1 MNYPSGFP
9 GTAAVQNTAFIDQN
23 CPSTWNAPPNMPP
36 TWEPASYV
44 NSTVSIVT
52 ARCCHLLPLQTEPSQ
67 CIPAFPIPVAHIFFM
82 NPLSSLMYVLDA
94 GIDSMAFSPLLG
106 QGCYWTLSVKF

>member
-23 CPSTWNAPPNMPP
+23 CPSTWNAPPTMPP
-36 TWEPASYV
+36 AWEPASYV

-52 ARCCHLLPLQTEPSQ
+52 VRCCLLPSLLSVFLS
-67 CIPAFPIPVAHIFFM
+67 FPYLLLACMFFM
-82 NPLSSLMYVLDA
+82 N
-94 GIDSMAFSPLLG
+94 LLA
-106 QGCYWTLSVKF
+106 

>member
-36 TWEPASYV
+36 TWEPASYI

-52 ARCCHLLPLQTEPSQ
+52 VSTAFVCSLKAFLVYSCLFPTCCLHVLHESQ
-67 CIPAFPIPVAHIFFM
+67 
-82 NPLSSLMYVLDA
+82 
-94 GIDSMAFSPLLG
+94 
-106 QGCYWTLSVKF
+106 

>member
-36 TWEPASYV
+36 AWEPASYV

-52 ARCCHLLPLQTEPSQ
+52 VSLCVLLQSLPCVFLS
-67 CIPAFPIPVAHIFFM
+67 FPYQLLAC
-82 NPLSSLMYVLDA
+82 SS
-94 GIDSMAFSPLLG
+94 
-106 QGCYWTLSVKF
+106 

>member
-52 ARCCHLLPLQTEPSQ
+52 VRCCLRVPLQSLPS
-67 CIPAFPIPVAHIFFM
+67 AFLSFPY
-82 NPLSSLMYVLDA
+82 LLLTCSSLIL
-94 GIDSMAFSPLLG
+94 
-106 QGCYWTLSVKF
+106 

>member
-36 TWEPASYV
+36 AWEPASYV
-44 NSTVSIVT
+44 NSTVSIVP
-52 ARCCHLLPLQTEPSQ
+52 AWRCLFVLLQSCPNVL
-67 CIPAFPIPVAHIFFM
+67 
-82 NPLSSLMYVLDA
+82 LSSPY
-94 GIDSMAFSPLLG
+94 LLVV
-106 QGCYWTLSVKF
+106 CSS